1 MSSRSVVRRVQARG
15 EEPFGTAAERR
26 RMTSKGQVTIPD
38 TLRRRYNIT
47 ARTRLEFTPRAE
59 GILVRP
65 VREEG
70 TFQELAGSA
79 SKHWTL
85 DEMLRRLDE
94 LRREHA

>member
-1 MSSRSVVRRVQARG
+1 M
-15 EEPFGTAAERR
+15 
-26 RMTSKGQVTIPD
+26 
-38 TLRRRYNIT
+38 T